1 MNKRGLLAGL
11 LHDTGLLSKLLALR
25 ARTGAPWL
33 SILTYHRFPAHD
45 GSEPFDDGVID
56 TSAEELERHVICLK
70 RHFDVVGVDELCAFA
85 AGGTLP
91 PNAVA
96 ITFDD
101 GYLDNHSQALPIL
114 RRHGCKAIF
123 FVATSFISERKL
135 YWWDRVAYQLK
146 HSTRT
151 EITLQYPAPFRV
163 ELSNRPAAVLK
174 TLRFIKAR
182 RALDMTRLLDELTAA
197 TGVDWSPDI
206 EREFAD
212 KLLMNWDHVRELK
225 QAGMDVQS
233 HTRSH
238 RVLQTLP
245 ADVLRLELEGSSSDL
260 LRELGERA
268 RALAYPIGKP
278 LEPDSPIRAE
288 MRRAGYQ
295 IGLTNGTGPTRTW
308 GRRDAYDIRRQTVA
322 RDLTTPYLLSIL
334 ALPPLAPKHPWHAA
348 KLE

>member
-1 MNKRGLLAGL
+1 MHKRGLLAGL

-33 SILTYHRFPAHD
+33 SILTYHRFPAHL
-45 GSEPFDDGVID
+45 GSELFDDGVVD
-56 TSAEELERHVICLK
+56 TSAEEFERHVVCLK
-70 RHFDVVGVDELCAFA
+70 RHFAVIGVDELCAFG
-85 AGGTLP
+85 AGGKLP
-91 PNAVA
+91 LNAVA

-101 GYLDNHSQALPIL
+101 GYLDNYSQALPIL
-114 RRHGCKAIF
+114 RKHACKAIF
-123 FVATSFISERKL
+123 FVATSFVSERRL

-146 HSTRT
+146 HSTRDA
-151 EITLQYPAPFRV
+151 ITLNYPNLFRV
-163 ELSNRPAAVLK
+163 ELSDRAAAVFK

-182 RALDMTRLLDELTAA
+182 RAFDMTRLLDELTLA
-197 TGVDWSPDI
+197 TGVAWSSEL
-206 EREFAD
+206 ERAFAD
-212 KLLMNWDHVRELK
+212 KLLMNWDQVRALK

-245 ADVLRLELEGSSSDL
+245 ADALRLELEGSRSDL
-260 LRELGERA
+260 LRELGEPA

-278 LEPDSPIRAE
+278 LEAASPIRAA

-295 IGLTNGTGPTRTW
+295 IGLTNGTGPTPTW

-322 RDLTTPYLLSIL
+322 RNLTTPYLLSIL
-334 ALPPLAPKHPWHAA
+334 AVPPLAPKHPWHSA